1 MAYAFLA
8 LLIWAL
14 DRLLKIWVVRSL
26 PLWSSRPLF
35 GDWLCLTHVR
45 NTGAA
50 FGLFGGQAFFLA
62 IFSVVLFAA
71 LFFWRAQLRYLSVW
85 GKLALALIM
94 GGAVGNLFDRL
105 VYGYVIDF
113 IDIKV
118 WPVFNLADSAVV
130 VGAAV
135 LILVLW
141 HQELGS

>member
-1 MAYAFLA
+1 M
-8 LLIWAL
+8 
-14 DRLLKIWVVRSL
+14 
-26 PLWSSRPLF
+26 
-35 GDWLCLTHVR
+35 
-45 NTGAA
+45 
-50 FGLFGGQAFFLA
+50 
-62 IFSVVLFAA
+62 
-71 LFFWRAQLRYLSVW
+71 RYLSVW